1 MTTTILIACL
11 AVIIVLLLILIAR
24 KPADQSAGLNASLS
38 AIRNDNIAFVDR
50 ISKRL
55 GELAAA
61 SADIKNIGGD
71 IANFKN
77 ILMGSK
83 QARGTFGERQLED
96 LVADVMPPESY
107 EFQCVLENGVRP
119 DCVIRLPYPPGDM
132 VIDSK
137 FPLEWY
143 SRMVDAGTDGDRD
156 MAKKQFEL
164 SVRKHIDDIAEKY
177 IITGK
182 TADSAMMFIAS
193 ESIFE
198 TLHREF
204 SALIDYAARKRVF
217 IVSPATLWA
226 TLNTIRSVLSDIKIK
241 RVAEKIRKELDM
253 LLTDLGRLDARANA
267 VANHFRQTNDDLDA
281 LKTSIGKI
289 TPRAE
294 KLRDLEFGEE

>member
-1 MTTTILIACL
+1 MTTYIFILL
-11 AVIIVLLLILIAR
+11 VVVLVLVLVMLLR
-24 KPADQSAGLNASLS
+24 KPTDIGTQ
-38 AIRNDNIAFVDR
+38 
-50 ISKRL
+50 
-55 GELAAA
+55 LAALREDNA
-61 SADIKNIGGD
+61 RLRERLSERLAALAQNAVDLKNISGD

-107 EFQCVLENGVRP
+107 AFQCTMENGMRP

-143 SRMVDAGTDGDRD
+143 SRMLDATTDSDRD
-156 MAKKQFEL
+156 MTRKQFEL

-182 TADSAMMFIAS
+182 TAESAMMFIAS

-204 SALIDYAARKRVF
+204 SGLVDYAARRKVF

-241 RVAEKIRKELDM
+241 RVAGQIKKELDL
-253 LLTDLGRLDARANA
+253 LLTDLARLDTRAA
-267 VANHFRQTNDDLDA
+267 ALSNHFRQTTEDLDA

-294 KLRDLEFGEE
+294 KLRDLEFAD